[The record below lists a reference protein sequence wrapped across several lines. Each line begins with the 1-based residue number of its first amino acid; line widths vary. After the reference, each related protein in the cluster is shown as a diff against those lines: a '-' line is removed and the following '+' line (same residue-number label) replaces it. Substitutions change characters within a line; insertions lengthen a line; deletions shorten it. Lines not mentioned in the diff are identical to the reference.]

1 MCSTPARLP
10 FTTRL
15 LCSILLVGW
24 SIYALI
30 VETLLPVN

>member
-1 MCSTPARLP
+1 MPAMLP

-15 LCSILLVGW
+15 LCSILPVGS
-24 SIYALI
+24 SIYALM